1 MAYIA
6 GIVGRSWVA
15 LYKEKNRIRQ
25 MLKYERRN
33 DRLRFCHNQ
42 QNVLMVN
49 ASDVY
54 RLFKRKFSECADID
68 FPLEEVSAELDGELP
83 CLTGCMDAVA
93 VTLPH
98 DLANAQRLY
107 HECMIC
113 KHRLEVERNE
123 LLDRVLALDMENAA
137 LRKKIPGRP
146 RKAP

>member
-1 MAYIA
+1 MTENSTPPAPDSDGWVAQDNVVAYIA

-68 FPLEEVSAELDGELP
+68 FPLE
-83 CLTGCMDAVA
+83 
-93 VTLPH
+93 
-98 DLANAQRLY
+98 
-107 HECMIC
+107 
-113 KHRLEVERNE
+113 
-123 LLDRVLALDMENAA
+123 
-137 LRKKIPGRP
+137 
-146 RKAP
+146 